1 MDQIILY
8 GEVKGDRVLLAKG
21 EMTVSTVVEEVDK
34 EVMDQSIKKAVWTN
48 RFVESKI
55 TTKVSLESLNLMP
68 IVLTK

>member
-1 MDQIILY
+1 MY
-8 GEVKGDRVLLAKG
+8 GEVKGDGLLLTKG
-21 EMTVSTVVEEVDK
+21 EMTVSAVVEEVDK

>member
-1 MDQIILY
+1 MY
-8 GEVKGDRVLLAKG
+8 GEVKGDGLLLAKR
-21 EMTVSTVVEEVDK
+21 EMTVSAVVEEVDK
-34 EVMDQSIKKAVWTN
+34 EVMNQSIKKAVWTN